1 MIKTLDRYII
11 GQFFRSLVV
20 VTLAVIVLV
29 VAINLIEKLRDF
41 VDHNVAAKDIAL
53 YYLYYSGWA
62 VKSFL
67 PIFVF
72 LAGLFTVGVMARH
85 NEIRATKA
93 GGISIFRFSLPLLVV
108 SLLLGGA
115 HFYYNEFIF
124 PPANKRMVELK
135 EFTIQQRS
143 KHSVIN
149 RRNLYRQVSDSVYY
163 VIDLYSVPD
172 RIGRGVK
179 LYLRRKNTLGDFI
192 AASEM
197 RFNKGGWTLYD
208 GSYRKQTDSGETFA
222 TFDSLPAPLI
232 TDRPDDLERR
242 LGAPADMSY
251 EELKYYI
258 NLMKRTGG
266 PYLAE
271 LVELKSKISFPL
283 TSFVVMILCV
293 PLAARRRQSGMA
305 GSLAGAAGLILLY
318 FVSYKVT
325 KSLGAHGEIP
335 PNLAAWG
342 VNGLFFVVGIIM
354 NIVGRR

>member
-1 MIKTLDRYII
+1 MLKTLDRYII
-11 GQFFRSLVV
+11 GQFLRSLLV

-41 VDHNVAAKDIAL
+41 VDHDVAAKDIAL

-85 NEIRATKA
+85 NEIRATNA
-93 GGISIFRFSLPLLVV
+93 GGVSIFRYSLPLLVM
-108 SLLLGGA
+108 SLILGLV
-115 HFYYNEFIF
+115 HFYYNEYIF
-124 PPANKRMVELK
+124 PPANKRMIELQ
-135 EFTIQQRS
+135 EYTIRQRS
-143 KHSVIN
+143 KRSVIN

-179 LYLRRKNTLGDFI
+179 LYQRHKNTLGDFT
-192 AASEM
+192 AATEM
-197 RFNKGGWTLYD
+197 RFNKGSWTLYD

-232 TDRPDDLERR
+232 TDKPDDLERR
-242 LGAPADMSY
+242 LGDPTDMSY
-251 EELKYYI
+251 EELEYYI

-266 PYLAE
+266 PYLSE

-283 TSFVVMILCV
+283 TSFVVMLLCV

-305 GSLAGAAGLILLY
+305 GALAGAAGLILLY
-318 FVSYKVT
+318 FVSYKVS
-325 KSLGAHGEIP
+325 KSLGSHGIIP
-335 PNLAAWG
+335 PDLAAWG
-342 VNGLFFVVGIIM
+342 VNGLFFVVGVVM
-354 NIVGRR
+354 NIVGRK